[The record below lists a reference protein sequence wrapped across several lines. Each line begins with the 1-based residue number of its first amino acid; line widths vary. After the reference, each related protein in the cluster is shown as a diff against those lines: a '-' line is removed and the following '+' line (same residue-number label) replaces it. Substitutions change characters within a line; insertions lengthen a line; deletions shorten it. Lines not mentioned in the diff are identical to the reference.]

1 MKALP
6 TLVRGENMK
15 EKQETPKPVENKSKL
30 KMELAATKTIH
41 DALLS
46 VDEER
51 RGPIIQA
58 VAILLRIYIPR
69 D

>member
-1 MKALP
+1 MKD
-6 TLVRGENMK
+6 
-15 EKQETPKPVENKSKL
+15 KQQTPKPVEDKSKL
-30 KMELAATKTIH
+30 QKELDTTKTIH

-58 VAILLRIYIPR
+58 VAILLRIYIPH

>member
-1 MKALP
+1 MMLEA
-6 TLVRGENMK
+6 NMK
-15 EKQETPKPVENKSKL
+15 TQIPTPKTAEDKSKL
-30 KMELAATKTIH
+30 QKELEATEKIH

>member
-1 MKALP
+1 M
-6 TLVRGENMK
+6 VRGENMK
-15 EKQETPKPVENKSKL
+15 DKPQTAKEPENKSKL
-30 KMELAATKTIH
+30 QKELEATKTIH
-41 DALLS
+41 DALLP